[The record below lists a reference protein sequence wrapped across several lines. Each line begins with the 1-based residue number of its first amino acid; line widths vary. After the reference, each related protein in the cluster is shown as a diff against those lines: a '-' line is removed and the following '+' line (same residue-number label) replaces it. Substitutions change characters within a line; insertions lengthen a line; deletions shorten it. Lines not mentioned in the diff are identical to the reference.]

1 MPILSSSGQKRLLK
15 EKIVWFSSIRRNEFP
30 HLVPIW
36 FVWVNKSLYI
46 ATEKKSVK
54 VGNVQSNPNVSTCLE
69 DGLRALICNGTA
81 TLLEV
86 SEMTS
91 VQQQGVI
98 KGFEAK
104 YNWNL

>member
-1 MPILSSSGQKRLLK
+1 M
-15 EKIVWFSSIRRNEFP
+15 
-30 HLVPIW
+30 VPIW

-104 YNWNL
+104 YNWNLSTGKDDQYVLIEIVPKRWIEFDARG